1 MTAALSTP
9 NVQVSEQS
17 IGSLHGRLVKV
28 TFAGSDYVSNGID
41 LSTRVNSGDV
51 IGAVVLSLT
60 GALQFTSIAVFDPV
74 TKKLILQ
81 KGTAGANA
89 EVANGAGEAGT
100 VTLLILTA

>member
-9 NVQVSEQS
+9 KPQVAEQS
-17 IGSLHGRLVKV
+17 IGSFHGRFVTV
-28 TFAGSDYVSNGID
+28 TFAGSDYVSGGID
-41 LSTRVNSGDV
+41 LSTYVNSGDV
-51 IGAVVLSLT
+51 LGAVVVGQT
-60 GALQFTSIAVFDPV
+60 GALEFTSVPVFDPSS
-74 TKKLILQ
+74 KKLILM